1 MDDLD
6 RKEDML
12 DSLNI
17 LIEIADWLDDKS
29 YKDDLEEIK
38 SRLEAEVEEERE
50 QQEKQWKAERE
61 EELDQY
67 WKTQL

>member
-67 WKTQL
+67 WKTRL

>member
-29 YKDDLEEIK
+29 YKEDLEEIK

-67 WKTQL
+67 WKTRL